1 MVSYLFFTQLSN
13 NLRLQERVQGIQH
26 NYDFHYPYTHEK
38 TFILIRFVFL
48 LNRVISNVNHSE
60 LFIIE
65 WVKVPLSFLCQ
76 HNNLSTHLKNFVI
89 ILVLLGTPLLVYVYF
104 YKTVFS
110 EFWHKML
117 ILEICYFYTLWVK
130 SKLIYHKFN
139 VMSKYCDLI
148 TNLYI
153 NVIHINK
160 EKMNNIN
167 QKCWFLNF
175 MGRLQ
180 TLGEKQKFYSQLFS

>member
-26 NYDFHYPYTHEK
+26 NYDFHYPYTHKK

-65 WVKVPLSFLCQ
+65 WVKVLLSLFCCCQ

-89 ILVLLGTPLLVYVYF
+89 ILVLLGGPLLVYVYF

-117 ILEICYFYTLWVK
+117 ILETFNFYTLWVK
-130 SKLIYHKFN
+130 SKLIYHKLN
-139 VMSKYCDLI
+139 VISKYCDLI
-148 TNLYI
+148 IDLYI

-160 EKMNNIN
+160 EKLNNIN

-180 TLGEKQKFYSQLFS
+180 TFRCKMKFL